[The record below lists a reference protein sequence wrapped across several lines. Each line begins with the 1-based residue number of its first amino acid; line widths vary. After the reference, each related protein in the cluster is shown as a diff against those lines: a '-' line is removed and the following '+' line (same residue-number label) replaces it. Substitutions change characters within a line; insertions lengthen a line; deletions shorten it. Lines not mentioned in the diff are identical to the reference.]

1 MSAPRARKRPHGQ
14 IRRSQVVTIFGPGS
28 LLDLPNHSAIVG
40 GLDHWLNTGEEV
52 HEPA

>member
-1 MSAPRARKRPHGQ
+1 MSAPRAKKRPHGQ

-40 GLDHWLNTGEEV
+40 GLDHWFNAANRGGK
-52 HEPA
+52 